1 MYVRRS
7 ICKPVCEDLS
17 SRVSSHI
24 LVLSRSRGMR
34 VFARSYCRTS
44 RNVSAVSHSISL
56 RNDLVSIRPLTVSV
70 TTPPRRCVQRARFRE
85 ISLCTA
91 STAQALS
98 ARCTV
103 VARCRVASDEV
114 RRSHRTGA

>member
-56 RNDLVSIRPLTVSV
+56 HNDLVSLRLVNRNRHDAAASATLRPSCAIPRDIGIAVYSQYGSGAQRSVHGGRTVSCSV
-70 TTPPRRCVQRARFRE
+70 
-85 ISLCTA
+85 
-91 STAQALS
+91 
-98 ARCTV
+98 
-103 VARCRVASDEV
+103 
-114 RRSHRTGA
+114 

>member
-56 RNDLVSIRPLTVSV
+56 HNDLVSLRPLTV
-70 TTPPRRCVQRARFRE
+70 TTPPRRCVHCAIPRDIAVYSQYGSGAQRSVHGGR
-85 ISLCTA
+85 
-91 STAQALS
+91 
-98 ARCTV
+98 TV
-103 VARCRVASDEV
+103 SCSV
-114 RRSHRTGA
+114 

>member
-56 RNDLVSIRPLTVSV
+56 HNDLVSLIL
-70 TTPPRRCVQRARFRE
+70 
-85 ISLCTA
+85 SLR
-91 STAQALS
+91 L
-98 ARCTV
+98 
-103 VARCRVASDEV
+103 
-114 RRSHRTGA
+114 

>member
-56 RNDLVSIRPLTVSV
+56 RNDLVSIRPLTVTTLDAGRDRLRPACAIPRDIAVYSQYGSGAQRSV
-70 TTPPRRCVQRARFRE
+70 HGGR
-85 ISLCTA
+85 
-91 STAQALS
+91 
-98 ARCTV
+98 TV
-103 VARCRVASDEV
+103 SCSV
-114 RRSHRTGA
+114 